1 METMAEVPWR
11 VRATARQ
18 TGAALH
24 ASDRVEHVCQRC
36 GCKITRTLSL
46 TAFLPGLRCQKGKNP
61 CPATKIA
68 KIEMRPLPQ
77 SHAAYA
83 WGRCETS
90 QGVSRGRRFC
100 HLRQTYFVTRAS
112 WRDAWRDAAKVD
124 LASHLKAPHWGTLQT
139 SSISR
144 LPRRSREPGSP
155 TAELLQAGSSL
166 QSRRDQ
172 ATRPPRA
179 PYAVSGHLLARTAH
193 FRGGSRKQPAAA
205 VADQARAAVRHGLV
219 AVTAPGIARAASLWC
234 RVALSWPSV
243 A

>member
-1 METMAEVPWR
+1 ML
-11 VRATARQ
+11 
-18 TGAALH
+18 G
-24 ASDRVEHVCQRC
+24 HV
-36 GCKITRTLSL
+36 S
-46 TAFLPGLRCQKGKNP
+46 
-61 CPATKIA
+61 
-68 KIEMRPLPQ
+68 
-77 SHAAYA
+77 
-83 WGRCETS
+83 GRF
-90 QGVSRGRRFC
+90 RGRRFC
-100 HLRQTYFVTRAS
+100 HLRQTYFVT
-112 WRDAWRDAAKVD
+112 
-124 LASHLKAPHWGTLQT
+124 SHLKAPHWGTLQT

-219 AVTAPGIARAASLWC
+219 AVTAPGIARAASLWWSG
-234 RVALSWPSV
+234 RFVLASPRAGLVSYAARSGSSSSQLPAYS
-243 A
+243 AQSRPHG